1 MNIVIVNFSEIASHN
16 ANRLD
21 AGYWIGKKN
30 GMNAHTKVER
40 GFVVEDDKNGKIML
54 SEKDC
59 DEYNTNILEL
69 RRLKRK
75 INKLTKKIHL

>member
-1 MNIVIVNFSEIASHN
+1 MNIVIVNFSEINSHN

-21 AGYWIGKKN
+21 ASYWIGKKN

-54 SEKDC
+54 SKKDS
-59 DEYNTNILEL
+59 DEYNKNILEL

-75 INKLTKKIHL
+75 INKLNKKLK